1 MIMNSIT
8 DLIKLRDTLL
18 TITDKVYHYRSD
30 SDAQAPYIVW
40 AEDGQEDSIH
50 ADGKMVEQT
59 LEGTV
64 HYFTP
69 NEFDPNFDNIQ
80 NALSEA
86 GISFRL
92 NSIQKEIETGLIH
105 YEWVWCLG

>member
-8 DLIKLRDTLL
+8 DLIKLRDSLF

-40 AEDGQEDSIH
+40 AEDGQKDSIH

-64 HYFTP
+64 HYYTLQ
-69 NEFDPNFDNIQ
+69 EFDPNFDNIQ
-80 NALSEA
+80 NALNEA

-92 NSIQKEIETGLIH
+92 NSIQREEETRLTH
-105 YEWVWCLG
+105 YEWVWEIG